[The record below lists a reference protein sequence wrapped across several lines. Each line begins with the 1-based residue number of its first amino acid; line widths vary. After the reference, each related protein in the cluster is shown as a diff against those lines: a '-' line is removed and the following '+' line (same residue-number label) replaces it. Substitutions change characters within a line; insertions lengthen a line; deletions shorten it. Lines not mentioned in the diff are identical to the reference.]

1 MTPRMQPVTLIPK
14 QTSAHA
20 NDEPVWEY
28 SYEDLTFDG
37 VKPEDI
43 KGIAASMETMY
54 KTTAS
59 IFENFINDLGMS
71 SIEAMNI
78 LPRGLTVNKIDKDPD
93 QKEFTFEKC
102 A

>member
-54 KTTAS
+54 KTMAAIYES
-59 IFENFINDLGMS
+59 FVDELGVS
-71 SIEAMNI
+71 EKEAANI
-78 LPRGLTVNKIDKDPD
+78 LPKGLYVRLIGGDPE
-93 QKEFTFEKC
+93 QMELSL
-102 A
+102 